1 MSAPTDGTGEPR
13 PVLVL
18 THAPHEGPG
27 LIGRL
32 LGVPY
37 RVRTVLDDPEPR
49 LPAPGEIAGLVV
61 MGGPMDADDV
71 RGHPGLAVETR
82 LIADAVAAGVPVLG
96 VCLGMQLLGLALG
109 APLRRRAGQEIGF
122 GPVEVVS
129 DDPVLSALGRVGSSP
144 TVLHWHSDSIE
155 LPDDATLLASTA
167 ATPVQAF
174 RAGSALGIQ
183 FHVELDPDQ
192 LALWLSTA
200 DMVGGLSD
208 DEVETIRRDG
218 AAALP
223 TLSAAGAQLARRFAA
238 RLLGPA
244 AMPAAEPTAEPT
256 GGAGAAAVPAVV
268 DEPTAPVR

>member
-1 MSAPTDGTGEPR
+1 VSTPGDGSGGR
-13 PVLVL
+13 APVLVL

-37 RVRTVLDDPEPR
+37 RVRTVLDDPGAR
-49 LPAPGEIAGLVV
+49 LPAPDEIAGLVV
-61 MGGPMDADDV
+61 MGGPMDSDDV
-71 RGHPGLAVETR
+71 RGHPGLVTETR

-109 APLRRRAGQEIGF
+109 ARLRRRAGQEIGF
-122 GPVEVVS
+122 APVELVAQ
-129 DDPVLSALGRVGSSP
+129 DPVLSALGPVGASP
-144 TVLHWHSDSIE
+144 TVLHWHSDAVE
-155 LPDDATLLASTA
+155 LPEGAMLLAATA

-200 DMVGGLSD
+200 DMVGELSD
-208 DEVETIRRDG
+208 DEVAAIRRDG
-218 AAALP
+218 DAALP
-223 TLSAAGAQLARRFAA
+223 ALSVAGAELTRRFAGQVTRSA
-238 RLLGPA
+238 D
-244 AMPAAEPTAEPT
+244 PTAT
-256 GGAGAAAVPAVV
+256 GAAGDPAVPAAA
-268 DEPTAPVR
+268 DEPAAPVR

>member
-1 MSAPTDGTGEPR
+1 MSAPTDETGVSR

-37 RVRTVLDDPEPR
+37 RVRTVLDDPGAR
-49 LPAPGEIAGLVV
+49 LPAPDEIAGLIV
-61 MGGPMDADDV
+61 MGGPMDANDA
-71 RGHPGLAVETR
+71 RGHPGLAAETR
-82 LIADAVAAGVPVLG
+82 LIADAITAGVPVLG

-109 APLRRRAGQEIGF
+109 ARLRRRAGQEIGF
-122 GPVEVVS
+122 APVELVAQ
-129 DDPVLSALGRVGSSP
+129 DPVLSALGPVGASP
-144 TVLHWHSDSIE
+144 TVLHWHSDAVE
-155 LPDDATLLASTA
+155 LPEGATLLAATA

-208 DEVETIRRDG
+208 DEVAAIRRDG
-218 AAALP
+218 DAALP
-223 TLSAAGAQLARRFAA
+223 ALSVAGAELTRRFAGQVTRSA
-238 RLLGPA
+238 LP
-244 AMPAAEPTAEPT
+244 AMPAVRGEPA
-256 GGAGAAAVPAVV
+256 
-268 DEPTAPVR
+268 APVR